1 MGGATATVWP
11 SRRVVPSLCTHGT
24 IDELLICQIEPE
36 KFALVP
42 KWCHIRAMEL
52 TQYVEGLRRELTTAA
67 EVGGEDARA
76 LAGRLLPSLDAAVR
90 LTLLEALSA
99 AAEEISAEL
108 APGSVDV
115 RLRGGA
121 AGFVVTPPPALA
133 APAAGDAAAGPAE
146 VRLPVAEGEDA
157 AMVRINLRLPAN
169 LKSLIEDAAAAG
181 GISVNAWIVR
191 AAAAGLAGEGRRA
204 TRPAA
209 ASKPDRVVGES
220 FSGWVR

>member
-1 MGGATATVWP
+1 
-11 SRRVVPSLCTHGT
+11 
-24 IDELLICQIEPE
+24 
-36 KFALVP
+36 
-42 KWCHIRAMEL
+42 MEL
-52 TQYVEGLRRELTTAA
+52 TQYVESLRRELTTAA

-115 RLRGGA
+115 RLRGGTA
-121 AGFVVTPPPALA
+121 AFVVTPP
-133 APAAGDAAAGPAE
+133 APAAPPADDAEPGPAE
-146 VRLPVAEGEDA
+146 VRLPVAEGDDT

-169 LKSLIEDAAAAG
+169 LKALVEDAAAG
-181 GISVNAWIVR
+181 GGLSVNAWIVR
-191 AAAAGLAGEGRRA
+191 AAAAGLANEGRRA
-204 TRPAA
+204 TRPAPA
-209 ASKPDRVVGES
+209 QQPDQVVGQS

>member
-1 MGGATATVWP
+1 
-11 SRRVVPSLCTHGT
+11 
-24 IDELLICQIEPE
+24 
-36 KFALVP
+36 
-42 KWCHIRAMEL
+42 MEL
-52 TQYVEGLRRELTTAA
+52 TQYVESLRRELTNAA

-76 LAGRLLPSLDAAVR
+76 LAGRLLRPLDAAVR

-108 APGSVDV
+108 APGSADV

-121 AGFVVTPPPALA
+121 AGFVVTPPPGLA
-133 APAAGDAAAGPAE
+133 GPAADAAAGPAE
-146 VRLPVAEGEDA
+146 VRLPVAEGDDA

-169 LKSLIEDAAAAG
+169 LKALIEDAAASG

-191 AAAAGLAGEGRRA
+191 AAAAGLANEGRRA
-204 TRPAA
+204 TRPVPAQN
-209 ASKPDRVVGES
+209 PDRIVGQS

>member
-1 MGGATATVWP
+1 
-11 SRRVVPSLCTHGT
+11 
-24 IDELLICQIEPE
+24 
-36 KFALVP
+36 
-42 KWCHIRAMEL
+42 MEL
-52 TQYVEGLRRELTTAA
+52 TPYVESLRRELTTAA

-76 LAGRLLPSLDAAVR
+76 LAARLLPPLDAAVR
-90 LTLLEALSA
+90 LTLLEALST

-115 RLRGGA
+115 RLRGGT
-121 AGFVVTPPPALA
+121 AGFVVTPPPAPVA
-133 APAAGDAAAGPAE
+133 DDAAGPAE
-146 VRLPVAEGEDA
+146 VRLPAAEGDDA

-169 LKSLIEDAAAAG
+169 LKALIEDAAAGG

-204 TRPAA
+204 ARPAPA
-209 ASKPDRVVGES
+209 NKPDRVVGES

>member
-1 MGGATATVWP
+1 
-11 SRRVVPSLCTHGT
+11 
-24 IDELLICQIEPE
+24 
-36 KFALVP
+36 
-42 KWCHIRAMEL
+42 MEL
-52 TQYVEGLRRELTTAA
+52 TQYVENLRRELTTAA

-76 LAGRLLPSLDAAVR
+76 LASRLLPPLDAAVR

-121 AGFVVTPPPALA
+121 AGFVVTPPPAPA
-133 APAAGDAAAGPAE
+133 APAGGEAGPVE
-146 VRLPVAEGEDA
+146 VRLPVAEGDDT

-169 LKSLIEDAAAAG
+169 LKALIEDAAAAG

-191 AAAAGLAGEGRRA
+191 AAAAGLANEGRGA
-204 TRPAA
+204 ARPAPA
-209 ASKPDRVVGES
+209 QNPDRIAGQS
-220 FSGWVR
+220 YSGWGR

>member
-1 MGGATATVWP
+1 
-11 SRRVVPSLCTHGT
+11 
-24 IDELLICQIEPE
+24 
-36 KFALVP
+36 
-42 KWCHIRAMEL
+42 MEL
-52 TQYVEGLRRELTTAA
+52 TQYVESLRRELTTAA

-108 APGSVDV
+108 APGAVDV
-115 RLRGGA
+115 RLRGGT
-121 AGFVVTPPPALA
+121 AGFVVTPPPAPA
-133 APAAGDAAAGPAE
+133 GPAADDAETGPAE
-146 VRLPVAEGEDA
+146 VRLPVAEGDDA

-169 LKSLIEDAAAAG
+169 LKALIEDAAAGG

-191 AAAAGLAGEGRRA
+191 AAAAGLASDGRRA
-204 TRPAA
+204 TRPAPA
-209 ASKPDRVVGES
+209 QDPDRIVGQS